1 MKIPEK
7 CEKCPTGNMTWA
19 GCTKSEGGGGRHPG
33 PECPYVLLAAKEDEL
48 CNLNADLVHIRSEA
62 KNATEK
68 MLESNVQLARLQ
80 NERNRFR
87 NLLVQVRHETDSVPS
102 NYVEDSVVSTA
113 TMCAGTIYDIRAAVE
128 GGA

>member
-1 MKIPEK
+1 MEAPEIIIVRARWNSGRNDPSSVLFD
-7 CEKCPTGNMTWA
+7 PTA
-19 GCTKSEGGGGRHPG
+19 
-33 PECPYVLLAAKEDEL
+33 PEVEYIRTDIVDAK
-48 CNLNADLVHIRSEA
+48 
-62 KNATEK
+62 
-68 MLESNVQLARLQ
+68 LARLQ

-128 GGA
+128 GWE